1 MTEII
6 VIGHGHFDSGLTSA
20 LDLILGKQE
29 HVWSIDFDE
38 ESSALILEKQMKA
51 MIERFKDASEI
62 LIFTDLFGG
71 TPFNLSLRM
80 MFSNERLELMY
91 GGNLSMFIDLCMK
104 LNKGQPWEKVLSET
118 INDTKNVAGYIH
130 RDQLATTMEDDF

>member
-6 VIGHGHFDSGLTSA
+6 VIGHGHFASGLISA
-20 LDLILGKQE
+20 LNLILGKQE

-38 ESSALILEKQMKA
+38 ESSALILENQMKV

-71 TPFNLSLRM
+71 TPLNLSLRM

-118 INDTKNVAGYIH
+118 INDTKNVAVYIH